1 MLQTCSLMPSKPSD
15 IFCFI
20 SSNIFV
26 FSTAAGFSTT
36 SLLWGCCDTGIRF
49 QLSPTF
55 VFVQNQKH
63 ICWNTDVIFLLLSIF
78 AQCGQS
84 SPSQRWGADLRAHY
98 SVKFPMTLKMGLE
111 RSQLFPEIFEIVLR
125 PFWWAAG
132 SEQPSPPLHRAAA
145 ARLLRRSC
153 VLQQY
158 FFTPHIICISQC
170 FANHISDGRRVWR
183 TEL

>member
-1 MLQTCSLMPSKPSD
+1 MRPPNSQTGDYIKSSLSSQAVFFNYLVIAALARFPMPYFPDSDTSFCSRCQLQLHRLGDLTYRLWSHFHP
-15 IFCFI
+15 
-20 SSNIFV
+20 FV
-26 FSTAAGFSTT
+26 FDKK
-36 SLLWGCCDTGIRF
+36 L
-49 QLSPTF
+49 
-55 VFVQNQKH
+55 
-63 ICWNTDVIFLLLSIF
+63 
-78 AQCGQS
+78 QCGRS
-84 SPSQRWGADLRAHY
+84 SLSQNGGADLRAHF
-98 SVKFPMTLKMGLE
+98 SVKFPMILKMGLE

-170 FANHISDGRRVWR
+170 FANHISDGRRV
-183 TEL
+183 